1 METEIVIFNYF
12 FSEQTRLISKL
23 QAEGLIK
30 KIPKLENCWL
40 AKTDPKDV
48 ARVESK
54 TVICTE
60 SENETIP
67 TPADGVEGKYL
78 SYVQGYPMVT
88 ILGVRSF
95 GGLIKIGVCQTMLN
109 LLIITF
115 PPGINFPPD
124 LSEYSQNMTSG

>member
-1 METEIVIFNYF
+1 MAQMKVRFYQIVSTTTFLKYF
-12 FSEQTRLISKL
+12 LLEQTRLISKL

-78 SYVQGYPMVT
+78 SYNVPFQGYLMVSGCDRF
-88 ILGVRSF
+88 LVGGPQKWGCVRR
-95 GGLIKIGVCQTMLN
+95 C
-109 LLIITF
+109 
-115 PPGINFPPD
+115 
-124 LSEYSQNMTSG
+124 

>member
-1 METEIVIFNYF
+1 MAPSIQKYILEKAELCQPDNIVVCDGSDEGKNGEILSKIKYF
-12 FSEQTRLISKL
+12 LLEQTRLISKL

-78 SYVQGYPMVT
+78 S
-88 ILGVRSF
+88 
-95 GGLIKIGVCQTMLN
+95 
-109 LLIITF
+109 
-115 PPGINFPPD
+115 
-124 LSEYSQNMTSG
+124 